1 MAIGEICK
9 REVISVTRETTIN
22 EADRIMRKHHVGN
35 VIVIKEEGE
44 RRRPIGIVTDRDVLV
59 EVVATGLDP
68 AVLTVGDIMVGHLAI
83 VQENTGVYEAICH
96 MRDQGVR
103 RMPVMDKDGNLV
115 GILTLDD
122 LLELLALEMG
132 ALANLMSCE
141 QKKEIKT
148 RH

>member
-9 REVISVTRETTIN
+9 REVISVTRETTII
-22 EADRIMRKHHVGN
+22 EAARLMRKHHVGD

-96 MRDQGVR
+96 MRDQG
-103 RMPVMDKDGNLV
+103 
-115 GILTLDD
+115 
-122 LLELLALEMG
+122 G
-132 ALANLMSCE
+132 APH
-141 QKKEIKT
+141 Q
-148 RH
+148 

>member
-9 REVISVTRETTIN
+9 REVITVTRETTIN
-22 EADRIMRKHHVGN
+22 EAAKLMRKHHVGD
-35 VIVIKEEGE
+35 VIVIKEEGG
-44 RRRPIGIVTDRDVLV
+44 RRKPIGIVTDRDVLV

-68 AVLTVGDIMVGHLAI
+68 AVLTVGDIMVGHLTI

-103 RMPVMDKDGNLV
+103 RMPVVGKDGSLV
-115 GILTLDD
+115 GILTVDD

-132 ALANLMSCE
+132 ALANLMACE

-148 RH
+148 RK

>member
-9 REVISVTRETTIN
+9 REVVTATRETTIN
-22 EADRIMRKHHVGN
+22 EAARLMRKHHVGD
-35 VIVIKEEGE
+35 VIVVKKTGKRQE
-44 RRRPIGIVTDRDVLV
+44 PIGIVTDRDVVV

-68 AVLTVGDIMVGHLAI
+68 AVLTVGDIMVGNLA
-83 VQENTGVYEAICH
+83 VVREDTGVFEAIRH
-96 MRDQGVR
+96 MCTQGVR
-103 RMPVMDKDGNLV
+103 RMPVIGKTDNLV

-132 ALANLMSCE
+132 ALANLMTCE

-148 RH
+148 RK

>member
-22 EADRIMRKHHVGN
+22 EAALLMRKHHIGD
-35 VIVIKEEGE
+35 VIVIKEENG
-44 RRRPIGIVTDRDVLV
+44 RRIPIGIVTDRDVVV

-68 AVLTVGDIMVGHLAI
+68 AVLTVGDIMLGHLA
-83 VQENTGVYEAICH
+83 VLQENTGVYEAVCH

-103 RMPVMDKDGNLV
+103 RMPVVAKDGSLV

-122 LLELLALEMG
+122 LLQLLALEMS
-132 ALANLMSCE
+132 ALANLMACE

-148 RH
+148 RS